1 MAPGRVTARQL
12 WVVTESIH
20 AVTYFAPACRGAL
33 RDAGLRGF
41 WDGYFAARAAPLGA
55 VAAGPVVAA
64 FYNFH
69 PSMVQRAI
77 PSCWRVTGP
86 AELVVIRAAAA
97 AAARFDLVAPDVR
110 SAMEATLPALR
121 VVSAHCAAD
130 GRVMAGANRVVWPSV
145 AVALGRRGLGARRA
159 AMAELWQAC
168 TTVREHR
175 GDGHAGALL
184 THGLSGLEA
193 HLLAAGTQGL
203 PPDVLRQNRGWSDHE
218 WAGGTAVL
226 VGRGLLHPDGR
237 ATEAGHRLRQSVEA
251 MTDAM
256 AEQPFAPLSDAAIDA
271 LYGVLVRGAALIQAS
286 GVFPFPNPMGLPELP
301 TLSDRSTSSAV
312 PERPDR

>member
-1 MAPGRVTARQL
+1 
-12 WVVTESIH
+12 
-20 AVTYFAPACRGAL
+20 
-33 RDAGLRGF
+33 
-41 WDGYFAARAAPLGA
+41 
-55 VAAGPVVAA
+55 
-64 FYNFH
+64 
-69 PSMVQRAI
+69 
-77 PSCWRVTGP
+77 
-86 AELVVIRAAAA
+86 
-97 AAARFDLVAPDVR
+97 
-110 SAMEATLPALR
+110 
-121 VVSAHCAAD
+121 
-130 GRVMAGANRVVWPSV
+130 
-145 AVALGRRGLGARRA
+145 
-159 AMAELWQAC
+159 
-168 TTVREHR
+168 
-175 GDGHAGALL
+175 LL